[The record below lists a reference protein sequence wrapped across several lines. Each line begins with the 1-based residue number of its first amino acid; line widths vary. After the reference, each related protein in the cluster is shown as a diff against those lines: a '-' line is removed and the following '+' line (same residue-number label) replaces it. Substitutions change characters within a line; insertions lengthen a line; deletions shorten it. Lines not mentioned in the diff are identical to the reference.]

1 MDVENLQIF
10 VEVVRSGSFA
20 SVARTRDLDPSAV
33 SRAIASLEQEL
44 GVRLFQRTTRKLA
57 VTEAGSVY
65 FERVAAAV
73 DEVLLANE
81 AAGEASSRVNGLLR
95 MTTSVS
101 FGQELV
107 VPLLPKLTKQYPDL
121 AIELMLTD
129 NVLDLVAERVDL
141 AVRIG
146 TMRDSTLIAKR
157 LMPLDYHVCS
167 SPAYLKRAGRP
178 TKPGDIENHDCLL
191 LLVPGFRTSWKF
203 KHSGGKAVEVPVRG
217 KVTVSAAVSMRE
229 CAVAGMGLALLPQWL
244 IEKQLKDGS
253 LVSVF
258 PSFQVTATDFS
269 SAVWLVH
276 PSRSQVPLKV
286 RLAMDFFRTHL
297 GS

>member
-1 MDVENLQIF
+1 MDIENLQIF

-44 GVRLFQRTTRKLA
+44 GVRLFQRTTRRLT
-57 VTEAGSVY
+57 VTEAGSAY

-81 AAGEASSRVNGLLR
+81 AAGEASSQVNGVLR

-101 FGQELV
+101 LGQELV
-107 VPLLPKLTKQYPDL
+107 VPLLPKLTKLYPDL
-121 AIELMLTD
+121 AIELLLTD
-129 NVLDLVAERVDL
+129 TVLDLVAERIDL
-141 AVRIG
+141 AVRVG
-146 TMRDSTLIAKR
+146 TMQDSSLIAKR
-157 LMPLDYHVCS
+157 LIPLRYHVCA
-167 SPAYLKRAGRP
+167 SPAYLRRAGRV
-178 TKPGDIENHDCLL
+178 TKPSDIADHDCLL

-203 KHSGGKAVEVPVRG
+203 KQPGGKAVEVPIRG
-217 KVTVSAAVSMRE
+217 TITISAAVSMRE

-244 IEKQLKDGS
+244 IEKQLEDGS
-253 LVSVF
+253 LVSVL
-258 PSFQVTATDFS
+258 PNFQVSATDFN

-286 RLAMDFFRTHL
+286 RLAMDFLQTHL
-297 GS
+297 GA